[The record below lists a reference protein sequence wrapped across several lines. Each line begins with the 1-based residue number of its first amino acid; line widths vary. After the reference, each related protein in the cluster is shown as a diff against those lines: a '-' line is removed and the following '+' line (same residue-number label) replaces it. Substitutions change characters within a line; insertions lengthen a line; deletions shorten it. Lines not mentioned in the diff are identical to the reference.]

1 MSTWI
6 SKAILFSL
14 LISGCVAPDVTG
26 GAGEKAVEQPRSIV
40 VSGVKLAG
48 PNGFC
53 PLPGTRQS
61 VGGAE
66 FVAFAPCD
74 GRAAAILA
82 ATVGAQGSADG
93 LTLTHA
99 SLAPYFQTEEGKAA
113 LRGAGSRDIVAVQEV
128 GDYKGAVILR
138 LTRQAK
144 GQVSSSWR
152 ALMQVRG
159 RLVTLTLR
167 PRQGQIVDQTEGR
180 RQITR
185 FVDALRSGNG
195 L

>member
-6 SKAILFSL
+6 SKAVLFPL
-14 LISGCVAPDVTG
+14 LLSGCVAPGVTG
-26 GAGEKAVEQPRSIV
+26 GAGAVQTEQPRGIT

-53 PLPGTRQS
+53 ALPNTRRS
-61 VGGAE
+61 MGGAE

-74 GRAAAILA
+74 GRTAAILA

-93 LTLTHA
+93 ITLTRTA
-99 SLAPYFQTEEGKAA
+99 LAPYFQTEEGKAA
-113 LRGAGSRDIVAVQEV
+113 LRGAGSKDPIAVQEV
-128 GDYKGAVILR
+128 SDYKGAVILR
-138 LTRQAK
+138 LTR
-144 GQVSSSWR
+144 GSNSSWR
-152 ALMQVRG
+152 ALMKVQG

-167 PRQGQIVDQTEGR
+167 PRQGQVVDPIEGR

-185 FVDALRSGNG
+185 FVDALRRGNG

>member
-6 SKAILFSL
+6 SKALLFPL
-14 LISGCVAPDVTG
+14 LISGCVAPGVTG
-26 GAGEKAVEQPRSIV
+26 GAGEKGDAPPRSIV

-53 PLPGTRQS
+53 PLPSTKQS

-93 LTLTHA
+93 ITLTQA
-99 SLAPYFQTEEGKAA
+99 TLAPYFQTEEGKAA
-113 LRGAGSRDIVAVQEV
+113 LRGAGSRDAIAVQEV

-138 LTRQAK
+138 LTRGTK
-144 GQVSSSWR
+144 GQVSTSWR

-159 RLVTLTLR
+159 RLVTLSLR
-167 PRQGQIVDQTEGR
+167 PRQGQVVDPTEGR
-180 RQITR
+180 RQISR
-185 FVDALRSGNG
+185 FVDALRGGNG